1 MPQDFANSPAP
12 TSPQTRRPVRAPRIA
27 LRGSIMAII
36 QLENRR
42 QISARLHTLSVT
54 GGLLETSAHVD
65 ERSKVALAFYIGNGQ
80 ILTKAEMLFPMPSGT
95 GYRQPFRFTGFGAGV
110 RQTLELE
117 IAAFLRE
124 TIPTREAAPAK
135 APAPIVQAAPI
146 KPPAPAAPARAGQGS
161 GLPLPRFFVDPR

>member
-1 MPQDFANSPAP
+1 MPQDSVNSPAP
-12 TSPQTRRPVRAPRIA
+12 TSPQTRRSVRAPRIA
-27 LRGSIMAII
+27 LQGSIVAII

-42 QISARLHTLSVT
+42 QISAKLHTLSVT
-54 GGLLETSAHVD
+54 GGLLETSAHID

-80 ILTKAEMLFPMPSGT
+80 ILTQAEMLFSMPSGT
-95 GYRQPFRFTGFGAGV
+95 GYRQPFRFTGFGAGA

-124 TIPTREAAPAK
+124 TIPTRQPVPTK
-135 APAPIVQAAPI
+135 PPAPIVQPAPI
-146 KPPAPAAPARAGQGS
+146 KPPAPARAGQGS